1 MQGSTT
7 KVLFE
12 MKLAHKTVV
21 IIVVCA
27 CLLSPIGCGSSD
39 DARLPGR
46 DAVSGTV
53 TLDGKKVDGGSITF
67 FSEKDVAAGIQASA
81 SIKDGRYEIL
91 VTPGL
96 KKVKINQTVETR
108 PNVFE
113 DLIPAKYNSK
123 TTLEADVSQE
133 NKQFDYELLS
143 K

>member
-1 MQGSTT
+1 
-7 KVLFE
+7 
-12 MKLAHKTVV
+12 MKLALKAVV
-21 IIVVCA
+21 IIAVGA
-27 CLLSPIGCGSSD
+27 CLLSPIGCRTSD
-39 DARLPGR
+39 SRLPNR
-46 DAVSGTV
+46 DGVSGTV
-53 TLDGKKVDGGSITF
+53 TLDGQKVDGGTITF

>member
-1 MQGSTT
+1 M
-7 KVLFE
+7 
-12 MKLAHKTVV
+12 
-21 IIVVCA
+21 
-27 CLLSPIGCGSSD
+27 
-39 DARLPGR
+39 
-46 DAVSGTV
+46 
-53 TLDGKKVDGGSITF
+53 
-67 FSEKDVAAGIQASA
+67 
-81 SIKDGRYEIL
+81 
-91 VTPGL
+91 TPGL

>member
-1 MQGSTT
+1 
-7 KVLFE
+7 

-46 DAVSGTV
+46 DEVSGTV

-67 FSEKDVAAGIQASA
+67 LSEKDVAAVIQASA